1 MKTVSLAIL
10 AVAGAVALAA
20 PAVAQPDHHGGYG
33 GYGGYHD
40 RGRDDGP
47 RAWDLNRRIDWM
59 QQRIDRGRRDGSLDR
74 REAGRVQARLDDIRR
89 DKARMERRNA
99 GFLRGDQR
107 DQLQAR
113 LDRLND
119 EMHWLR
125 NNDERR
131 PW

>member
-1 MKTVSLAIL
+1 MNKLSLAIL
-10 AVAGAVALAA
+10 AAAGVAALSAPVA
-20 PAVAQPDHHGGYG
+20 AQPDYHGGYG
-33 GYGGYHD
+33 YHGDRD
-40 RGRDDGP
+40 RGRDEGP

-89 DKARMERRNA
+89 DKARMERRNG

-107 DQLQAR
+107 GELQRR
-113 LDRLND
+113 LDGLND
-119 EMHWLR
+119 QIHWMR